1 MRRSVLPLGALVL
14 VTAIWGV
21 TFVQIKDALDLYPL
35 FAFLAVRFAI
45 AVAVLA
51 VPVAP
56 RLRSL
61 GRSGALAGVALGGL
75 LAAGYA
81 LQTAGLERTTV
92 SAAGFVTGMYV
103 VLTPIFGLVLFR
115 IHPELAVWL
124 GVALAVTGLAL
135 LSGVS
140 AGSVTGDL
148 MVLAAAALYAL
159 QIALMERLAPRYD
172 PLAFTTAEMG
182 AAFVGFAVIAVAAG
196 GRARPRGAAGGGGA
210 AAGRPPAPP
219 PPATVWGA
227 LLVTGI
233 FASAFGYL
241 VQAWAQQ
248 RTSAT
253 RTALVFALEPVFA
266 GIFGFALAGDRLGVV
281 GWTGCAVILCG
292 IAVAEPAAAGTLAR
306 LVRVRR
312 PA

>member
-1 MRRSVLPLGALVL
+1 
-14 VTAIWGV
+14 
-21 TFVQIKDALDLYPL
+21 
-35 FAFLAVRFAI
+35 
-45 AVAVLA
+45 
-51 VPVAP
+51 
-56 RLRSL
+56 
-61 GRSGALAGVALGGL
+61 
-75 LAAGYA
+75 
-81 LQTAGLERTTV
+81 
-92 SAAGFVTGMYV
+92 
-103 VLTPIFGLVLFR
+103 
-115 IHPELAVWL
+115 
-124 GVALAVTGLAL
+124 
-135 LSGVS
+135 
-140 AGSVTGDL
+140 
-148 MVLAAAALYAL
+148 
-159 QIALMERLAPRYD
+159 
-172 PLAFTTAEMG
+172 
-182 AAFVGFAVIAVAAG
+182 
-196 GRARPRGAAGGGGA
+196 
-210 AAGRPPAPP
+210 
-219 PPATVWGA
+219 VWGA

>member
-1 MRRSVLPLGALVL
+1 LTRAVPLLALVL

-21 TFVQIKDALDLYPL
+21 TFVQIKDALELYPL

-45 AVAVLA
+45 AVAVLV

-61 GRSGALAGVALGGL
+61 GGRGALAGASLGGL

-81 LQTAGLERTTV
+81 LQTAGLDRTTV

-103 VLTPIFGLVLFR
+103 VLTPVFGLALFR
-115 IHPELAVWL
+115 IRPGVAVWVGVTLAVL
-124 GVALAVTGLAL
+124 GLAM

-140 AGSVTGDL
+140 AGSGTGDL

-172 PLAFTTAEMG
+172 PLAFTTAEMA
-182 AAFVGFAVIAVAAG
+182 AAFVGFTVIAVAAG
-196 GRARPRGAAGGGGA
+196 QVDLPRG
-210 AAGRPPAPP
+210 
-219 PPATVWGA
+219 ATVWGA

-233 FASAFGYL
+233 FASALGYL

-253 RTALVFALEPVFA
+253 RTALIFALEPVFA
-266 GIFGFALAGDRLGVV
+266 GIFGFALAGDRLGAL
-281 GWTGCAVILCG
+281 GWAGCGVILGG

-306 LVRVRR
+306 LARVRR
-312 PA
+312 AA

>member
-1 MRRSVLPLGALVL
+1 VPLEDPPRRALGVSRAVPLLSLVL

-21 TFVQIKDALDLYPL
+21 TFVQIKDALELYPL

-51 VPVAP
+51 VPAAP

-61 GRSGALAGVALGGL
+61 GGSGALAGASLGGL

-103 VLTPIFGLVLFR
+103 VLTPVFALVLFR
-115 IHPELAVWL
+115 LRPSVAVWL
-124 GVALAVTGLAL
+124 GVALAVAGLAM

-159 QIALMERLAPRYD
+159 QIALMERFAPRYD
-172 PLAFTTAEMG
+172 ALAFTTAELA
-182 AAFVGFAVIAVAAG
+182 AAFAGFTVIAVAAG
-196 GRARPRGAAGGGGA
+196 QVELPRG
-210 AAGRPPAPP
+210 
-219 PPATVWGA
+219 ATVWGA

-233 FASAFGYL
+233 FASALGYL

-253 RTALVFALEPVFA
+253 RTALLFSLEPVFA
-266 GIFGFALAGDRLGVV
+266 GIFGYALAGDRLGLL
-281 GWTGCAVILCG
+281 GWTGCAVILSG
-292 IAVAEPAAAGTLAR
+292 IAVAEPGAARALAR
-306 LVRVRR
+306 LVRARR
-312 PA
+312 AV